1 MATGPLSDTEKQR
14 IRDLHS
20 QGATRNDIARDLG
33 RSSATISKWCGR
45 LGLGFDRK
53 TTAAAT
59 AAKVEDAK
67 AKRAAI
73 MQGLLDDAQKLR
85 GQLFAPAVI
94 FSFGG
99 KDNSYE
105 ERKVPEPPARDKRDL
120 MASIVQ
126 AVNASLRLDEHDR
139 GSDVDDAKAM
149 VDELYEA
156 LTGAWEQYHREHPEQ
171 TPGGPS

>member
-1 MATGPLSDTEKQR
+1 VALPLTEADFDR
-14 IRDLHS
+14 IRELHAA
-20 QGATRNDIARDLG
+20 GASRNDIARDLG
-33 RSSATISKWCGR
+33 RSAATISKWCGR
-45 LGLGFDRK
+45 LGLAFDR
-53 TTAAAT
+53 TSTQAAT
-59 AAKVEDAK
+59 AAKVQDAK
-67 AKRAAI
+67 AKRAEL
-73 MQGLLDDAQKLR
+73 MQGLLDDAQRLR
-85 GQLFAPAVI
+85 EQLFAPAVV

-105 ERKVPEPPARDKRDL
+105 SRRVPEPPARDKRDL
-120 MASIVQ
+120 MASINQ
-126 AVNASLRLDEHDR
+126 ALMASLRLDEHDR